1 MEVKEDTHSKGDEE
15 GDGIGH
21 VWLNDNLLDE
31 EKEMN
36 QMKDRDISIGEPTEV
51 TYIGFFH
58 SH

>member
-1 MEVKEDTHSKGDEE
+1 MGL
-15 GDGIGH
+15 IGH